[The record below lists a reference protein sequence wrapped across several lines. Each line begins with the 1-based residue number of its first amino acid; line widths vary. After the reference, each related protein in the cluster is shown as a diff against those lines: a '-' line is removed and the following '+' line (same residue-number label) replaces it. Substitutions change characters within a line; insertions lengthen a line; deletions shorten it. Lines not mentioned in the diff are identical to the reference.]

1 MIFNECMNK
10 LVLPVLLLT
19 LTKSSLLVFLGLLER
34 GGEMF
39 EAEDDEVGEQDEERT
54 LELLSIEFVVL
65 VVLVGDG
72 IAASLLLDDVD
83 DDDDE
88 FNVGSSLDSV

>member
-1 MIFNECMNK
+1 
-10 LVLPVLLLT
+10 
-19 LTKSSLLVFLGLLER
+19 
-34 GGEMF
+34 MF
-39 EAEDDEVGEQDEERT
+39 EAEDDEVGEQDEERIP
-54 LELLSIEFVVL
+54 ELLSIEF

-83 DDDDE
+83 DVDDE

>member
-1 MIFNECMNK
+1 MNK

-19 LTKSSLLVFLGLLER
+19 LTKSSLLVFLGLVER

-39 EAEDDEVGEQDEERT
+39 DAEDDEVGEQDEERIP
-54 LELLSIEFVVL
+54 ELLSIEF

-83 DDDDE
+83 DVDDE

>member
-1 MIFNECMNK
+1 MNK

-65 VVLVGDG
+65 VGDG
-72 IAASLLLDDVD
+72 IAASLLLDVVD
-83 DDDDE
+83 DVDDE
-88 FNVGSSLDSV
+88 FNVGSSLDRV

>member
-1 MIFNECMNK
+1 MNK

-39 EAEDDEVGEQDEERT
+39 EAEDDEVGEQDEERI
-54 LELLSIEFVVL
+54 LELLSIEF

-83 DDDDE
+83 DVDDE
-88 FNVGSSLDSV
+88 FNVGSSLDRV

>member
-1 MIFNECMNK
+1 MNK

-39 EAEDDEVGEQDEERT
+39 EAEDDEVGEQDEERIP
-54 LELLSIEFVVL
+54 ELLSIEF

-83 DDDDE
+83 DVDDE

>member
-65 VVLVGDG
+65 VGDG
-72 IAASLLLDDVD
+72 IAASLLLDVVD
-83 DDDDE
+83 DVDDE
-88 FNVGSSLDSV
+88 FNVGSSLDRV

>member
-1 MIFNECMNK
+1 MNK

-34 GGEMF
+34 GGEIF
-39 EAEDDEVGEQDEERT
+39 EAEDDEVGEQDEERI
-54 LELLSIEFVVL
+54 LELLSIEF

-83 DDDDE
+83 DVDDE
-88 FNVGSSLDSV
+88 FNVGSSLDRV

>member
-19 LTKSSLLVFLGLLER
+19 LTKSSLLVFLGLVER

-39 EAEDDEVGEQDEERT
+39 DAEDDEVGEQDEERIP
-54 LELLSIEFVVL
+54 ELLSIEF

-83 DDDDE
+83 DVDDE

>member
-1 MIFNECMNK
+1 MNK

-34 GGEMF
+34 GGEIF
-39 EAEDDEVGEQDEERT
+39 EAEDDEVGEQDEERI
-54 LELLSIEFVVL
+54 LELLSIEF

-83 DDDDE
+83 DVDDE